1 MDAKNAYYAYYR
13 NQIGSGAPEYYQSR
27 FVVQRGRGYWG
38 NLMRGAWRFLRPL
51 MGSAAKHVGAEA
63 LHTGSQIIR
72 DSIAS
77 PNEPIGD
84 IARRRGRDSIAK
96 LAKTAAAKLSGG
108 SSSSS
113 RQRKRKPKK
122 AGATQLATGRR
133 GGKSSRG
140 SRRRSDIAR
149 TPNIRDIFSPPSP

>member
-1 MDAKNAYYAYYR
+1 MDAKNAYYDYYR
-13 NQIGSGAPEYYQSR
+13 NQMGSGDSEYYRSR
-27 FVVQRGRGYWG
+27 FGVQSGRGYWG

-96 LAKTAAAKLSGG
+96 LAQTAASKLSGG
-108 SSSSS
+108 GSS

-122 AGATQLATGRR
+122 AVAAQLSIGRR

-140 SRRRSDIAR
+140 SRRRTVVSR